1 MSSTETGRPRA
12 SDTPVAEREGTRPR
26 VLLIDDQPARLLT
39 YESIL
44 EGVGVECVRA
54 LSGTEAL
61 AKLLKQEFAV
71 ILLDVSMP
79 GMDGFETALA
89 IREHP
94 RFERTPIIFVTG
106 VHVSELDVLK
116 GYELGAID
124 YMPVPIVPEI
134 LRSKVALL
142 VELYRRRTELQRLN
156 TELVTAREQLEK
168 AHAQAIADSQAQ
180 LEAQRLSQQDRAEK
194 EWLAAVLNSMNEE
207 VYFTDPQQRYTY
219 ANPAAIR
226 EFGHASLAGTEL
238 KSVLEKLE
246 VLRPDG
252 SMRPVSE
259 APPLRALTGELIRDE
274 EQIVRIPRT
283 GELRHR
289 QVSSAPVRNASGE
302 IIGSVSVARDVTER
316 KRIENELRAR
326 DARLSA
332 LVRLGDEFRALTT
345 PSDLAFAAARVLG
358 ETLSVSHCGYG
369 NVDPVNETIVIERG
383 WRQPGIGDLPV
394 PLHFH
399 AYGDYV
405 EDLKRGEI
413 ARCVDAERDP
423 RTRETAGAL
432 IAISARSFVNMP
444 IVEGGRIVAMLYLS
458 DRSARE
464 WAADELAFMRDVA
477 ERTRVAVERRRSE
490 QALANDLKDTRLLR
504 DVAAHL
510 VREDDAST
518 LFNEILAAA
527 MTITEADGGAIQLH
541 ERDRPEL
548 TPVATRGAQ
557 HGFHCAQSSPLI
569 SREGLPLGM
578 LTTHWSRAHQPSER
592 ELRFLDL
599 LARQAADL
607 VERMQAREKLRASE
621 HQLRDA
627 DRRKD
632 EFLAVLAHELRNP
645 LVPIRTGVEVLK
657 SMQKNPAM
665 LETLQPMMERQVG
678 HMVRL
683 IDDLLDVS
691 RITSGKIELQ
701 RQPVTL
707 ASIVTSA
714 VEANRSALASGN
726 LDLSIN
732 LEDPSRVLNVD
743 PTRFSQVISNLLQNA
758 TKFTGPGGKVAIRAS
773 IEGSDAERSLVIR
786 VTDTGEG
793 IPEALLPRVFDLFTQ
808 AQPGIGRH
816 AGLGIGLA
824 LARRL
829 VELHGGTIQARSDGV
844 GKGSEFIV
852 RIPAPLASG
861 TEVLADH
868 KGRGALEGLRVIVV
882 DDNHDG
888 ADAMGLLLTGMGCD
902 VRVVYDGPAALALLE
917 TFAADVVLL
926 DIGMPGMDGYETC
939 QRIRGSGAPIV
950 VIAITGWGQE
960 QDRRQAAQVG
970 FDAHLTKPAGP
981 AQLAELLARA
991 RR

>member
-1 MSSTETGRPRA
+1 
-12 SDTPVAEREGTRPR
+12 
-26 VLLIDDQPARLLT
+26 
-39 YESIL
+39 
-44 EGVGVECVRA
+44 
-54 LSGTEAL
+54 
-61 AKLLKQEFAV
+61 
-71 ILLDVSMP
+71 
-79 GMDGFETALA
+79 
-89 IREHP
+89 
-94 RFERTPIIFVTG
+94 
-106 VHVSELDVLK
+106 
-116 GYELGAID
+116 
-124 YMPVPIVPEI
+124 
-134 LRSKVALL
+134 
-142 VELYRRRTELQRLN
+142 
-156 TELVTAREQLEK
+156 
-168 AHAQAIADSQAQ
+168 
-180 LEAQRLSQQDRAEK
+180 
-194 EWLAAVLNSMNEE
+194 
-207 VYFTDPQQRYTY
+207 
-219 ANPAAIR
+219 
-226 EFGHASLAGTEL
+226 L
-238 KSVLEKLE
+238 KSIVEKLE

-252 SMRPVSE
+252 SPRPVSE
-259 APPLRALTGELIRDE
+259 APPLRALTGEVIRDE
-274 EQIVRIPRT
+274 EQLVRIPRT

-289 QVSSAPVRNASGE
+289 QVSSAPVRNASGQ

-316 KRIENELRAR
+316 KGIENELRAR

-358 ETLSVSHCGYG
+358 ETLNVSHCGYG
-369 NVDPVNETIVIERG
+369 TVDAANETIVIERG
-383 WRQPGIGDLPV
+383 WHRPDIADLP
-394 PLHFH
+394 LHLH
-399 AYGDYV
+399 LREYGSYV
-405 EDLKRGEI
+405 DDLKRGETVLC
-413 ARCVDAERDP
+413 ADAERDP
-423 RTRETAGAL
+423 RTRDKAAAL

-444 IVEGGRIVAMLYLS
+444 IVEGGRLVAMLYLS
-458 DRSARE
+458 DGSPRAWAR
-464 WAADELAFMRDVA
+464 DELAFMRDVA

-548 TPVATRGAQ
+548 TAVATRGMQ

-578 LTTHWSRAHQPSER
+578 LTTHWAQAHLPSER

-621 HQLRDA
+621 QQLRDA

-701 RQPVTL
+701 RRPVTL

-714 VEANRSALASGN
+714 VEANRSALAAGN

-758 TKFTGPGGKVAIRAS
+758 TKFTGPGGKVAIRAAV
-773 IEGSDAERSLVIR
+773 EGSDAERFLVIR

-829 VELHGGTIQARSDGV
+829 VELHGGSIHARSDGV

-852 RIPAPLASG
+852 RIPAMPASG
-861 TEVLADH
+861 AEALVDD

-888 ADAMGLLLTGMGCD
+888 ADAMGLLLSGMGCD

-917 TFAADVVLL
+917 TFAADAVLL

-939 QRIRGSGAPIV
+939 QRIRASGAPIV